1 MHLLY
6 DGYYTSFP
14 IKFFLWRPDN
24 LRQLFIATWASQQ
37 IPYFLKVWKGFTC
50 AISLNKAKLQQ
61 DGIAPLIVYL
71 TERACEAIKHNLAFE
86 TFPTKK
92 KMIHRRSII
101 FSGYEQSKEGM
112 AAGKSELGES
122 CYCNQGRPRGIRK
135 LRLKLQLFPNR
146 VTPFAESP
154 C

>member
-92 KMIHRRSII
+92 KWFTEGVSFSAAMSRVRRVWLQESLNWVSLA
-101 FSGYEQSKEGM
+101 FATKEDR
-112 AAGKSELGES
+112 GES
-122 CYCNQGRPRGIRK
+122 EN
-135 LRLKLQLFPNR
+135 
-146 VTPFAESP
+146 
-154 C
+154 